1 MANQYVILD
10 GCLVN
15 HWGAPLLAAR
25 APLHEAPEYPIK
37 YSLRGHTDLKF

>member
-1 MANQYVILD
+1 MSFLMVALLTIGV
-10 GCLVN
+10 
-15 HWGAPLLAAR
+15 HPLAAR

>member
-1 MANQYVILD
+1 MSFLMVALLTI
-10 GCLVN
+10 G
-15 HWGAPLLAAR
+15 GAPLLAAR